1 MVTTFGVHLYFE
13 RVIFNL
19 VNFMDSSKGQMSE
32 YNNDQNQVESKDYL
46 KDKFNICHVW
56 IKKFTQI
63 FAT

>member
-46 KDKFNICHVW
+46 KDKFNICHV
-56 IKKFTQI
+56 
-63 FAT
+63 